1 MLANEQTGVAIDGD
15 AVKMFCDYNVS
26 VKALEDLS
34 DLANQKLDRDRRNW
48 SLAALTEELFC
59 RELPKPKK
67 IRLGNW
73 ELYPLSKEQLQYA
86 ATDAFASWH
95 LYQVLKSLPDA
106 VKDPADRSENIS
118 TPIFVAGLE

>member
-1 MLANEQTGVAIDGD
+1 MLVNEQTRVAIDGV
-15 AVKMFCDYNVS
+15 AVKMFSDYNVS

-34 DLANQKLDRDRRNW
+34 DLANQKFDRDHRNW
-48 SLAALTEELFC
+48 SLAALAKELIC
-59 RELPKPKK
+59 KRVLQLPKPKK

-95 LYQVLKSLPDA
+95 LYQITTVLKSLPDA
-106 VKDPADRSENIS
+106 VNDPADRSENI
-118 TPIFVAGLE
+118 PKQ